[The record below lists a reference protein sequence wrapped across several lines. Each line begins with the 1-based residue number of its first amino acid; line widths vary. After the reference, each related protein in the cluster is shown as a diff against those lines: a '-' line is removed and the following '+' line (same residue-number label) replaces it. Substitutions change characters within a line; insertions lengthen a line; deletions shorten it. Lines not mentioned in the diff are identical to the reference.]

1 MYRKCLAAAAAAA
14 LLAAAGEA
22 SAANACYQAFALN
35 NGASLFFV
43 RLQTRSAGTLVPANE
58 GNTVTPAQNLFEVD
72 GYSTLRTGLIANGRQ
87 VVEMSLITGTAL
99 VVAGQGAQMSLW
111 RNFGRGEGSFTGFSV
126 LDCGS
131 TTASSTPTS
140 WICRGTSASTGATLG
155 QRARL
160 QAQQGQSGA
169 DAAMPRVQGAVEL
182 TRSSAA
188 RSRGGG
194 EPRLHPFVSSTG
206 TKPP

>member
-1 MYRKCLAAAAAAA
+1 MYRKCLAAAAAT

-22 SAANACYQAFALN
+22 SAANACYQAFDVN
-35 NGASLFFV
+35 NGASLFVV
-43 RLQTRSAGTLVPANE
+43 RLQTRSAGDLVPVNE
-58 GNTVTPAQNLFEVD
+58 GNTVTPAQSLFEVD

-111 RNFGRGEGSFTGFSV
+111 RNVGCGEGSFTGFSV

-140 WICRGTSASTGATLG
+140 WICRGTSASTGPPWAT
-155 QRARL
+155 RVT
-160 QAQQGQSGA
+160 SG
-169 DAAMPRVQGAVEL
+169 
-182 TRSSAA
+182 SA
-188 RSRGGG
+188 RSIR
-194 EPRLHPFVSSTG
+194 R
-206 TKPP
+206 